1 MCWVFVRSYLKNNN
15 QILEED
21 LEERR
26 SDPKEYAELL
36 YPWQRE

>member
-1 MCWVFVRSYLKNNN
+1 MKNNN

-26 SDPKEYAELL
+26 SELKENTEQLYA
-36 YPWQRE
+36 WQRG